1 MSNSK
6 GTLYIIATPIGNLDD
21 ISSRAITILNEV
33 KYIAAEDTRQS
44 KKLLNH
50 YGITTQLVSHHKFNE
65 RKSEHTL
72 INFLRAGNDIA
83 LISDAG
89 TPLICDPGVGIVRLC
104 HESGIKVVPV
114 PGPSAL
120 IAALSVSGVISDKF
134 VFEGFLPE
142 KKSLRRKLLETM
154 RNETRTMAFFEAP
167 HRIMDSLN
175 DLNNVFSADRQVVIA
190 RELTKKFETIYRG
203 TVGEVREKLG
213 ADNIQQKGEF
223 VVIIEGT
230 QAPMTSSQ
238 INSEKLLSL
247 LLPALP
253 LNKASGIVAEVTGES
268 KNTIY
273 KMGLEIQK
281 KLGK

>member
-1 MSNSK
+1 MRN
-6 GTLYIIATPIGNLDD
+6 
-21 ISSRAITILNEV
+21 
-33 KYIAAEDTRQS
+33 DTR
-44 KKLLNH
+44 N
-50 YGITTQLVSHHKFNE
+50 
-65 RKSEHTL
+65 
-72 INFLRAGNDIA
+72 
-83 LISDAG
+83 
-89 TPLICDPGVGIVRLC
+89 
-104 HESGIKVVPV
+104 
-114 PGPSAL
+114 
-120 IAALSVSGVISDKF
+120 
-134 VFEGFLPE
+134 
-142 KKSLRRKLLETM
+142 
-154 RNETRTMAFFEAP
+154 MAFFEAP

-175 DLNNVFSADRQVVIA
+175 DLNDVFSADRQVVIA